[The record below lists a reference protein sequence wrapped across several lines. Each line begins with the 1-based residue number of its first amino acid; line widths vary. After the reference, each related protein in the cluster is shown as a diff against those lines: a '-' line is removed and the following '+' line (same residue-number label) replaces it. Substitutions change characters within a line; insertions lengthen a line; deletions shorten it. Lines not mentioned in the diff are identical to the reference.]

1 MFLKLFL
8 VSVGSLFLVSCSG
21 NPVGS
26 ADNINM
32 ALTGSPWLLPRVP
45 SPE

>member
-8 VSVGSLFLVSCSG
+8 VFVGSLFLVSCSG

-32 ALTGSPWLLPRVP
+32 ALTGQPMAVTCGP